1 MTVEDRLAALHDKA
15 ARLAFRHYLRSGRVP
30 REVREVLAATE
41 SLAAVWKF
49 NPYHDDRGRFT
60 FAPGD
65 RDWFDPANPPGYV
78 DFWAPDD
85 KPLEQVYIVEAVA
98 LLVVWEAVV
107 VARIVAGL
115 TAPLVARVARS
126 RRINQAMKSIEEFLG
141 GKPASKDIRRNPA
154 GDLFIIRGDKKR

>member
-1 MTVEDRLAALHDKA
+1 MMVEERRAALHDKA

-30 REVREVLAATE
+30 REVREVLAA
-41 SLAAVWKF
+41 VWKF
-49 NPYHDDRGRFT
+49 NPYHNDRGRFT

-78 DFWAPDD
+78 DFLAPDD

-115 TAPLVARVARS
+115 TAPLVARS
-126 RRINQAMKSIEEFLG
+126 RRINQAVKSIEEFLG
-141 GKPASKDIRRNPA
+141 GKPAS
-154 GDLFIIRGDKKR
+154 